1 MKRRLFAFATLIL
14 PAMVVAQT
22 APSATDIY
30 LVGIAADQDGVRV
43 TSQPRNVTHRAAYDN
58 QPFFL
63 PDGKSFFY
71 TCVQEDGQM
80 DTCRYDLASQSTHN
94 VTKTPEGEYSPTP
107 MPDGK
112 SFSVIRVE
120 SDGTQRLWKFSMEG
134 TEPTLVLK
142 DVKPVGYQAWGD
154 ASTVAMFVLGEPPT
168 LQVADIKSNKVE
180 QLEENIGRSLHKI
193 PGQRAV
199 SFVHKT
205 TDEEWWIKRLD
216 LTSRKTSPIIRT
228 LPGSEDYAWIPDGTI
243 IMGKDN
249 KLYTYTP
256 GRDQDWQEVNELEGM
271 TGVTR
276 IAVSPV
282 GDTLALVGI
291 RAEN

>member
-1 MKRRLFAFATLIL
+1 MKHIL
-14 PAMVVAQT
+14 SVLAALALAAVVVAQT
-22 APSATDIY
+22 SPPATDIY
-30 LVGIAADQDGVRV
+30 LVEIATDQDGVRI
-43 TSQPRNVTHRAAYDN
+43 TSQPRNVTNRAAYDN

-63 PDGKSFFY
+63 PDGQSFFY
-71 TCVQEDGQM
+71 TCRQEDGQM
-80 DTCRYDLASQSTHN
+80 ETCRYDLESQSSN
-94 VTKTPEGEYSPTP
+94 KVTQTAEGEYSPTP

-120 SDGTQRLWKFSMEG
+120 SDGTQRLWKFSMDG
-134 TEPTLVLK
+134 TQPSLILK

-154 ASTVAMFVLGEPPT
+154 ATTVVMFILGEPPT

-180 QLEENIGRSLHKI
+180 KIEENIGRSLHKI

-216 LTSRKTSPIIRT
+216 LTSREASPIIRT
-228 LPGSEDYAWIPDGTI
+228 LPGSEDYAWVPNGTI

-256 GRDQDWQEVNELEGM
+256 ERDQDWQEVNELDGV
-271 TGVTR
+271 TGITR
-276 IAVSPV
+276 IAVSPK

-291 RAEN
+291 RTEN